1 MSEKLDD
8 LVVTIDADVSSLR
21 RELDSAAK
29 MGRSFGSSIT
39 RAFESAAIRGR
50 KLGDVLRSL
59 ASSLAAS
66 ALRAGMKPLQNMLG
80 NAFGSLFAGAGGASK
95 ITPFADGGIVNSP
108 VLFPMG
114 KGGHGLMGE
123 AGAEAIIPLARG
135 PDGKL
140 GVRAG
145 GGSPGITI
153 NFNVQANDAES
164 FVRSES
170 QISAMLARATRR
182 GARNL

>member
-1 MSEKLDD
+1 MTEKPEN
-8 LVVTIDADVSSLR
+8 LVVTIDADISNLR
-21 RELDSAAK
+21 RELDVAAK

-39 RAFESAAIRGR
+39 RAFESAAIKGR

-66 ALRAGMKPLQNMLG
+66 ALRAGMKPLQNMMG
-80 NAFGSLFAGAGGASK
+80 SAFGSLFAGAGGSGK
-95 ITPFADGGIVNSP
+95 ITPFADGGVVNSP
-108 VLFPMG
+108 VLFPMA

-140 GVRAG
+140 GVRSNG
-145 GGSPGITI
+145 SSPGITI

-182 GARNL
+182 GSRNL